1 MTCSHF
7 ALQITLAGNTSN
19 FEEFTFLARRTSWV
33 KFTVKKV
40 LGSSGGIGI
49 QEIEL
54 NNNLCKQSKL
64 QGKINESNRGI
75 KSNK

>member
-33 KFTVKKV
+33 KLTVKKV
-40 LGSSGGIGI
+40 LGSSGGVGI

-54 NNNLCKQSKL
+54 NNDLCKQSKL